1 MRFFYALLKRP
12 WSELLLLLLMSP
24 LSAAFQ
30 APESAHGTFVGANLL
45 PRCPSAR
52 PLKTQTTTR
61 STCRRMA
68 SDDDIWAQQKALV
81 AEMQGQETTSV
92 RQEMKEKFD
101 KRASSLVGETLYI
114 TLLIFPLMW
123 LAADNPFVS
132 LSYLIGAGFGLAY
145 TYGLGKYVSS
155 IGGSI
160 DDTEAIQGAGVG
172 QARFAFLIL
181 LFIVVGKFSLIE
193 PIPCIGGFF
202 TYQIASLTQGL
213 KEIDD

>member
-1 MRFFYALLKRP
+1 
-12 WSELLLLLLMSP
+12 
-24 LSAAFQ
+24 
-30 APESAHGTFVGANLL
+30 
-45 PRCPSAR
+45 
-52 PLKTQTTTR
+52 
-61 STCRRMA
+61 MA
-68 SDDDIWAQQKALV
+68 SDDDIWAQQRKLV

-114 TLLIFPLMW
+114 TLLIFPLLW

-132 LSYLIGAGFGLAY
+132 LSYLIGAVFGLAY
-145 TYGLGKYVSS
+145 TYGLGKYVAS

-181 LFIVVGKFSLIE
+181 LFIFVGKFDAVE